1 MTWSASGIGELV
13 SPRRKPP
20 WSSWEVRFTD
30 HAHERMEEREL
41 TEFEVRHM
49 LEHARR
55 YPRSRSPERWL
66 VFNQF
71 GGVRWAFVVSLDEDT
86 RVAWVVTLFER
97 RGRGH

>member
-1 MTWSASGIGELV
+1 M

-20 WSSWEVRFTD
+20 WSSWEVKFTD
-30 HAHERMEEREL
+30 HAYERMDERKL
-41 TEFEVRHM
+41 TELDVRHM

-55 YPRSRSPERWL
+55 YQRSRSPGRWL
-66 VFNQF
+66 VFNQL
-71 GGVRWAFVVSLDEDT
+71 GGVRWAFVVSLDEDP